1 MECLSAFALVAG
13 LAGIVGVAV
22 ALSALKEARSVRAE
36 LAAMRAEIWSLAG
49 QLQQIQVGKGRL
61 GREEA
66 PEAVAEVGPA
76 PAAGAPALSP
86 AVAASPAATD
96 LPVAAPSPPRPP
108 DLGGGAATPGAPRAA
123 TPPQP
128 SVRPTQP
135 AFSSL
140 EDAAG
145 GAAAP
150 PARPSASLE
159 ERLGARAP
167 VWVGSIA
174 LALAGAFLVKYS
186 VDQGWI
192 GPAVRLALA
201 ILFGVAL
208 LGAGEALRTRVER
221 IAAGLSAAGIAV
233 LFAAWLAGVNLYHL
247 ITPALGFTFLALTA
261 ALAVLLALRQGPIVA
276 LVGLVGGFLTP
287 SLISTAE
294 PDARVLFGYLLLL
307 QAGLLTAS
315 RRQRWRWLPELA
327 LAGGLL
333 WVVAWLAGAF
343 GAADALWLAL
353 FLVGM
358 VAVVLLIERL
368 TGGAP
373 AGSDVEEQPEASW
386 LQPALAVAGAVMAMG
401 LVTARAGY
409 TPREWAFQAL
419 LVAAALVLARVREEL
434 HGLAWLAVGVAFA
447 LLAVWSWDLAAV
459 QEPRFLW
466 TALAIGGLC
475 AAGGYAA
482 HFGAARPARWTALAA
497 LAGLAFFV
505 LAWGSATELRPALP
519 WGALALAAAVVYL
532 AAAVPVARRRARTT
546 ADGEPAEAD
555 ALGPALAALA
565 VAVTAFVSLAVP
577 LELERQWWTVAWA
590 LEVPALVWLG
600 GHFRLPAL
608 RQLAGALALG
618 VAVRL
623 LANPDVLGYPIGTRP
638 VVNWLLY
645 GYGLSLLAIAGAAA
659 LARRDRTFGPGR
671 LAPGLEAIGVALVF
685 ALVSLEVRQG
695 FHPGRLGT
703 GVPSLVEWGTYT
715 VAWLLLGLALLAA
728 GRRLS
733 LERAEQGGA
742 LIMMAGFL
750 GAVAG
755 SGFLGNPLWQHEAV
769 GATPVFNFLLW
780 IYGVPALLA
789 ALAGRLLRR
798 RGEDRLAA
806 FCGVGALVLLFLL
819 VTLEVTQAFHGTY
832 LDDEPATAAE
842 KYAYSAAW
850 LLFGTG
856 LLVAGIARRGRFLR
870 YASLAVMSLTVGKVF
885 LFDTAHLTDLYR
897 VLSFLGLGL
906 SLLLLAF
913 LYQRFVFRAPAD

>member
-13 LAGIVGVAV
+13 LTGIVGLAL
-22 ALSALKEARSVRAE
+22 ALSALKEARAVRAE
-36 LAAMRAEIWSLAG
+36 LGAIRTELWQLAG
-49 QLQQIQVGKGRL
+49 QLQRIQVGEGRL
-61 GREEA
+61 SGEA
-66 PEAVAEVGPA
+66 AGEVAAAAEAA
-76 PAAGAPALSP
+76 PAIVAPPPPLAPVTAVVADLAPAE
-86 AVAASPAATD
+86 
-96 LPVAAPSPPRPP
+96 PPPP
-108 DLGGGAATPGAPRAA
+108 PYLGGGAVTPGAPRAA
-123 TPPQP
+123 AP
-128 SVRPTQP
+128 SEPAEPSLLPTQP
-135 AFSSL
+135 AFSFDSTAS
-140 EDAAG
+140 AAG
-145 GAAAP
+145 GAAAAPP
-150 PARPSASLE
+150 PARPAASLE

-167 VWVGSIA
+167 VWIGSIA

-186 VDQGWI
+186 VDRGWI
-192 GPAVRLALA
+192 GPTVRLALA

-208 LGAGEALRTRVER
+208 LGAGEALRTRIER

-233 LFAAWLAGVNLYHL
+233 LFAAWLAGVNVYHL
-247 ITPALGFTFLALTA
+247 IAPALGFTFLALTA

-294 PDARVLFGYLLLL
+294 PNARVLFGYLLLL
-307 QAGLLTAS
+307 QAGLLTAA

-358 VAVVLLIERL
+358 VVVVVLIERL
-368 TGGAP
+368 TGRTP
-373 AGSDVEEQPEASW
+373 AGAGVEECPEATW

-419 LVAAALVLARVREEL
+419 LVTAALVLARRREEL
-434 HGLAWLAVGVAFA
+434 HGLAWLAVGVTFA
-447 LLAVWSWDLAAV
+447 LLAAWGWNLPVA

-475 AAGGYAA
+475 AAGSYAA
-482 HFGAARPARWTALAA
+482 HFGAARPARWTVLAA

-505 LAWGSATELRPALP
+505 FAWASATALRPRLP
-519 WGALALAAAVVYL
+519 WGALALAAAALYL
-532 AAAVPVARRRARTT
+532 AAAVPLARRRAR
-546 ADGEPAEAD
+546 AAAAEVD
-555 ALGPALAALA
+555 EHGPALAALA
-565 VAVTAFVSLAVP
+565 VAVTAFTSLAVP

-590 LEVPALVWLG
+590 LEVPALVWLA

-608 RQLAGALALG
+608 RRLAAALALG
-618 VAVRL
+618 VAARL
-623 LANPDVLGYPIGTRP
+623 LANPEVLSYPIGTRP
-638 VVNWLLY
+638 VLNWLLY
-645 GYGLSLLAIAGAAA
+645 GYGLALVAIAGAAA

-671 LAPGLEAIGVALVF
+671 LAPGLEALGVALAF

-715 VAWLLLGLALLAA
+715 VVWLLLGFALLAA

-733 LERAEQGGA
+733 LERVEQGGT
-742 LIMMAGFL
+742 LIMMAGLL

-769 GATPVFNFLLW
+769 GATPVVNFLLW
-780 IYGVPALLA
+780 IYGVPALLVP
-789 ALAGRLLRR
+789 LAGRLLRR

-806 FCGVGALVLLFLL
+806 FCGVGALALLFLL

-832 LDDEPATAAE
+832 LDDEPATVAE